1 MLIEHKTLYDS
12 RVHSHNI
19 PQHHTIHYAP
29 PEKQAKEPCTLGG
42 LMEIL
47 NPNHVDLDLYYSI
60 GWSNS
65 QTHILSISYITIY

>member
-1 MLIEHKTLYDS
+1 MSKTLD
-12 RVHSHNI
+12 
-19 PQHHTIHYAP
+19 
-29 PEKQAKEPCTLGG
+29 G

-65 QTHILSISYITIY
+65 QTHILSIGYITTNYPVTFSSSWAITN